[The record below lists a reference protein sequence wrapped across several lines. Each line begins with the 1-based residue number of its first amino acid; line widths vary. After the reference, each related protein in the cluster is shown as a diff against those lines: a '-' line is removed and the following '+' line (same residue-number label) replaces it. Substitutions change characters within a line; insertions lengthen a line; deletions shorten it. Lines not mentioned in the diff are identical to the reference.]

1 MAKFKKLAMLCTAL
15 MMTASVAAIAACG
28 DEPASSSPDSNVS
41 SVDGSSSSPSD
52 SSTPDESSTPD
63 DSSSPSDSSTPDD
76 SSSSDV
82 VDIPA
87 ADSTISIAQAI
98 EIGNYLQADTEG
110 KYYLIGKVAEIHA
123 GKDGSVYYGN
133 MTIEDRSGNKIY
145 VYGTFN
151 ADGSTRYGDMDPEL
165 APQVGDNVKLYS
177 VVSYYN
183 GSAQLKNAWIV
194 GSSSYAPPV
203 EEEVVAEDYW
213 KLIGSDTISVNAP
226 ANEQTWGTLSVEVP
240 EAGKYAIFSFSECGI
255 KFGPEGAT
263 DGWNECAE
271 SYSFEAAEAGTIN
284 LSTYVYDWNDINEE
298 VTYYLVKTDELVL
311 DKEAGVAN
319 IAANA
324 RTNIK
329 FVAPAAGEYLIVTNQ
344 ALTWY
349 GEGLEEYGETTTSLK
364 VTATEAGQEITFEA
378 ACSYNDLY
386 VTLEWEVV
394 EIAPVALVEGDNN
407 MTLYAGAYMTASF
420 TSDKTGSFTFSFEC
434 DYSAYWTEN
443 YEKSY
448 IGSIVAGETITLEL
462 RYSGYTADYEQGP
475 GSIDVVINVA
485 PLEEDDP
492 SDLQVGENIFTASEE
507 GVAASFTAP
516 VAGTYAFSDDYTNT
530 MWFEDTVD
538 YGDSYKEI
546 TLAEGE
552 IVNFTVKYAGLVTL
566 LVEKIIPPV
575 TLSLGENVVNIEA
588 GATLEWGYDVPYN
601 TNLTYS
607 CDNNNVVLY
616 VDGAALA
623 NGDIFQVSWMS
634 NFEIATADGNNVTGA
649 KITITEYVAPALNDG
664 DNSVEAG
671 QYSYTVTNPGCY
683 VFTATGDGITSFAVG
698 SQDAYDYPDALSAAG
713 SIAINVK
720 PGATIDINIEGEGTM
735 AINVACTSTVAMLEG
750 AVTMND
756 DMTAP
761 ESLTIASLKA
771 GEVAY
776 YAASRMTGDYIVSWS
791 SDYSI
796 VVYAGENVGM
806 SYEPQVRLT
815 RTMMDGIVYFVVRN
829 SGSED
834 LENVVLNFAE
844 YVYVDPNTQPQ
855 GTLVNLNE
863 ETTIEIAAWDNAI
876 ISFVAP
882 AAGTYTLTT
891 ESSVLVDKWVYTEN
905 WGGVWD
911 RAWENYI
918 DSATGGSYSF
928 TLAEGEIINFFVM
941 EFDMGEVSFVFT
953 ISNEGGSEAPQEP
966 TSVGITLQAGVNN
979 NVILEANTYGTAEV
993 YAMGKYT
1000 ITFPETVTVTF
1011 NGTAVASGD
1020 IIEFANP
1027 RLGNPVVVT
1036 PVDMTVACE
1045 AVISLIAYIAPPVE
1059 LDLGANAI
1067 DVEDTQNGAKAT
1079 FTATKDGKYILKAAD
1094 GETNAFVVME
1104 NEGVSEMLDL
1114 PYAFSLNAGES
1125 ITFIVLT
1132 SNWTPDTIDLVVEQ
1146 DFNLTVKDAIALG
1159 KSYAHNTYTPDKY
1172 YISGTVT
1179 GLYNTQ
1185 YGNFY
1190 IKDDAG
1196 NQICIYGLYSE
1207 DGKTRYD
1214 KMAIKPVDGDY
1225 VKVWG
1230 IIGSYNSNAQM
1241 KNGWL
1246 IEHTMPDSS
1255 KVNTELNGLNIA
1267 TKFNNEAEITLPV
1280 ISTFPNEV
1288 TLEWDMEVSGMGI
1301 VTLENGVLTVKN
1313 IASDVTVTLTA
1324 TVTCREESK
1333 TKTFIIEV
1341 SRVEAGEPE
1350 TFTANFSSLSAN
1362 SSYGSHN
1369 VNGWK
1374 ATNSAILQGGSS
1386 DNNPTFKSL
1395 LGTSSSVK
1403 AVCINGKTSAKGTL
1417 TSPTL
1422 TSGISKLTFNYGYA
1436 FSESNGVSLH
1446 VAIKNT
1452 AGTVLAETDVKN
1464 TSLAKLKAAEYVWAL
1479 ETAIEGDFVIVF
1491 TNNSPSNSTSNKDRY
1506 AIWNISWTAAA
1517 STGGSNVLEADDN
1530 VNWAVNVESNKSSVL
1545 EGYYIDT
1552 TIADVAEGE
1561 YTASWSTTNEAKVV
1575 VYINGKE
1582 VKNDDKLTLSGDVNI
1597 VVIPTESKD
1606 FDINFVLS
1614 TDENDKPQEGEDED
1628 GNWTKNY

>member
-28 DEPASSSPDSNVS
+28 DEPTSSSPDSNVS

-76 SSSSDV
+76 SSSPSDSSTPDDSSTPGESSKPDDSSTPDDPDEPVEIEEITIAEAIALGEELKGDSATRYYV
-82 VDIPA
+82 VGTIVSA
-87 ADSTISIAQAI
+87 KASNLIIADENGN
-98 EIGNYLQADTEG
+98 EID
-110 KYYLIGKVAEIHA
+110 
-123 GKDGSVYYGN
+123 
-133 MTIEDRSGNKIY
+133 
-145 VYGTFN
+145 VYGVYD
-151 ADGSTRYGDMDPEL
+151 ADGFVRYEDMGES
-165 APQVGDNVKLYS
+165 APVVGDKIKLLAY
-177 VVSYYN
+177 VSYFENSYLR
-183 GSAQLKNAWIV
+183 SANILEII
-194 GSSSYAPPV
+194 PV
-203 EEEVVAEDYW
+203 EEIVAEDYW

-226 ANEQTWGTLSVEVP
+226 AYEHTLGTLSVEVP
-240 EAGKYAIFSFSECGI
+240 EAGKYAIFSFSKCGI
-255 KFGPEGAT
+255 QFGPEGAT
-263 DGWNECAE
+263 GDSECAE

-284 LSTYVYDWNDINEE
+284 LSTYVFDWNDINEE

-349 GEGLEEYGETTTSLK
+349 GEGLDEYGETTTSLK

-434 DYSAYWTEN
+434 DYRAFWTEN
-443 YEKSY
+443 YEQSY
-448 IGSIVAGETITLEL
+448 IGSIAAGETITLEL
-462 RYSGYTADYEQGP
+462 RYNGYTADYEQGP

-616 VDGAALA
+616 VDGEALA

-683 VFTATGDGITSFAVG
+683 VFTATGDGITNFAVG
-698 SQDAYDYPDALSAAG
+698 SKDAYDYPDALSAAG

-806 SYEPQVRLT
+806 SYEPQVLLT

-855 GTLVNLNE
+855 GTLVTLNE
-863 ETTIEIAAWDNAI
+863 ETTIEIESWGNAI

-891 ESSVLVDKWVYTEN
+891 ESSVLVDKWAYTEN

-1011 NGTAVASGD
+1011 NGTAVASGSV
-1020 IIEFANP
+1020 IEFANP

-1045 AVISLIAYIAPPVE
+1045 AVISLIAYVAPPVE

-1104 NEGVSEMLDL
+1104 NEGVSETLDL

-1132 SNWTPDTIDLVVEQ
+1132 SNWTPDTIDLVVEK
-1146 DFNLTVKDAIALG
+1146 DYDTLTIAEALEMV
-1159 KSYAHNTYTPDKY
+1159 KSYQHNTYTTDMY
-1172 YISGTVT
+1172 YISGTIYDLASSTYGNCYIVDENGDTIYVYGLMNQNGTKYKDMTNKPVVGDTVKLLSTIGVFSGIPQVSISASKAATVVEHQAGVANNAAKVMAEKNGVVLDNEKVSEEKNIELDTTPSKYNDVTISWTVTSGNDCASISGNVLTIVPNATTTVTVTATIACGSYSETKDFDIDVSNVKTMDIKVATFEFGANGSASHSDGTEITSNKTYTEGSYSLTLT
-1179 GLYNTQ
+1179 GLKSGTKV
-1185 YGNFY
+1185 YGGAR
-1190 IKDDAG
+1190 DAKG
-1196 NQICIYGLYSE
+1196 NSCLKLG
-1207 DGKTRYD
+1207 T
-1214 KMAIKPVDGDY
+1214 
-1225 VKVWG
+1225 
-1230 IIGSYNSNAQM
+1230 
-1241 KNGWL
+1241 
-1246 IEHTMPDSS
+1246 SS
-1255 KVNTELNGLNIA
+1255 VVGAFSFT
-1267 TKFNNEAEITLPV
+1267 V
-1280 ISTFPNEV
+1280 PNEV
-1288 TLEWDMEVSGMGI
+1288 TSV
-1301 VTLENGVLTVKN
+1301 
-1313 IASDVTVTLTA
+1313 
-1324 TVTCREESK
+1324 
-1333 TKTFIIEV
+1333 IINV
-1341 SRVEAGEPE
+1341 AGYKS
-1350 TFTANFSSLSAN
+1350 NK
-1362 SSYGSHN
+1362 GSI
-1369 VNGWK
+1369 
-1374 ATNSAILQGGSS
+1374 S
-1386 DNNPTFKSL
+1386 
-1395 LGTSSSVK
+1395 
-1403 AVCINGKTSAKGTL
+1403 INGEDAQTISTYSNDGKYTAVEVDTSKNKTVSFT
-1417 TSPTL
+1417 TT
-1422 TSGISKLTFNYGYA
+1422 
-1436 FSESNGVSLH
+1436 SNGCRVMINS
-1446 VAIKNT
+1446 I
-1452 AGTVLAETDVKN
+1452 
-1464 TSLAKLKAAEYVWAL
+1464 EYI
-1479 ETAIEGDFVIVF
+1479 TTI
-1491 TNNSPSNSTSNKDRY
+1491 
-1506 AIWNISWTAAA
+1506 
-1517 STGGSNVLEADDN
+1517 EADSPDWSATEEN
-1530 VNWAVNVESNKSSVL
+1530 VANYL
-1545 EGYYIDT
+1545 DGGYYIDT
-1552 TIADVAEGE
+1552 TIAGVAEGE
-1561 YTASWSTTNEAKVV
+1561 YTVSWAMNEEGVSFD
-1575 VYINGKE
+1575 VYINGAKAA
-1582 VKNDDKLTLSGDVNI
+1582 NDTKMTLSGNVNV
-1597 VVIPTESKD
+1597 VVIPVDNSGFGIKFALKE
-1606 FDINFVLS
+1606 VVA
-1614 TDENDKPQEGEDED
+1614 GEDED
-1628 GNWTKNY
+1628 GKWTKNY